1 MLQSKIQFEA
11 MRTMMYNELSAKIDQ
26 PSFQEEQP

>member
-11 MRTMMYNELSAKIDQ
+11 MRTMMYNELSLKIDQ